1 MTSAQCQACH
11 HAHDHSVTDHQK
23 LLISRIVKGQV
34 LGETVFDV
42 HSHTCDGWSLGSIYD
57 GSSEG
62 LHQEMDALGITGMAC
77 SAVCAISGIDF
88 KRANDSLLADIAKPG
103 NRLAAYVGIDIRQGA
118 NLVPDT
124 LNYLAKGFSGGKI
137 YTRWGVPYD
146 DARYHPVFEIFN
158 DRAMPVLAHTWGG
171 HDIRQLANAAKKFPK
186 ANFIAAHTGSADLS
200 VYVELA
206 LKVDNLYI
214 DTAYSRGGRDLIET
228 VVKGAGSTKL
238 CFGSDAALF
247 SAAQQISRVVT
258 ARISDEDR
266 RNILGRNALRLFQG
280 VKPRA

>member
-1 MTSAQCQACH
+1 MKMMNCGACH
-11 HAHDHSVTDHQK
+11 ARDHRVTDEQK
-23 LLISRIVKGQV
+23 GLIARMVKGQV

-57 GSSEG
+57 GSSQG

-103 NRLAAYVGIDIRQGA
+103 NRLAAYVGIDIRQGE
-118 NLVPDT
+118 NLIPDIHA
-124 LNYLAKGFSGGKI
+124 YLARGFSGGKI

-146 DARYHPVFEIFN
+146 DARYEPVFEIFN
-158 DRAMPVLAHTWGG
+158 ARSMPMLAHTWGG
-171 HDIRQLANAAKKFPK
+171 NDVRQLANAAKKFPK
-186 ANFIAAHTGSADLS
+186 MNFIAAHTGSADLH
-200 VYVELA
+200 VYMEMASKVE
-206 LKVDNLYI
+206 NLYI
-214 DTAYSRGGRDLIET
+214 DTAYSRGQRNLIET
-228 VVKGAGSTKL
+228 VVGKIGSTKL

-247 SAAQQISRVVT
+247 SAAQQIARVVT

-266 RNILGRNALRLFQG
+266 RNILGRNALRLFRG
-280 VKPRA
+280 VTPR